1 MKVLVNGKKE
11 TISFMG
17 ETLGDLLSH
26 IEKVGVAQGNV
37 VRSIKIDGQ
46 ESSPDSS
53 EAQRTQISEIATL
66 EVEISTL
73 ADMINKNIEN
83 ADAYLIRL
91 IPGIE
96 QSVELFRIG
105 NEQEAN
111 KFFVKIVDGI
121 DWFSQVLDIILTAK
135 EISPETVF
143 EGKSIQAN
151 HGIVTGSPVRARHIG
166 TDILATLKNIVGG
179 ELKSYSILLTAAR
192 EEAMERM
199 IAQATE
205 LNANAIINF
214 RFQTSTI
221 APGASEV
228 IAYGTAVTFS
238 D

>member
-1 MKVLVNGKKE
+1 MKVLVNGKEE

-66 EVEISTL
+66 ELEISTL

-121 DWFSQVLDIILTAK
+121 DWFSQVLDIILAAK

-143 EGKSIQAN
+143 EGKSIQDRRTSLVGLTQQMVDAN
-151 HGIVTGSPVRARHIG
+151 KNQDWVLLA
-166 TDILATLKNIVGG
+166 DLLEYEILPYYQEWSN
-179 ELKSYSILLTAAR
+179 LLPG
-192 EEAMERM
+192 
-199 IAQATE
+199 
-205 LNANAIINF
+205 F
-214 RFQTSTI
+214 RSL
-221 APGASEV
+221 
-228 IAYGTAVTFS
+228 
-238 D
+238 

>member
-66 EVEISTL
+66 ELEISTL

-96 QSVELFRIG
+96 KSVELFRIG

-143 EGKSIQAN
+143 EGKSIQDRRTSLVGLTQQMVDAN
-151 HGIVTGSPVRARHIG
+151 KNQDWVLLA
-166 TDILATLKNIVGG
+166 DLLEYEILPYYQEWSN
-179 ELKSYSILLTAAR
+179 LLPG
-192 EEAMERM
+192 
-199 IAQATE
+199 
-205 LNANAIINF
+205 F
-214 RFQTSTI
+214 RSL
-221 APGASEV
+221 
-228 IAYGTAVTFS
+228 
-238 D
+238 

>member
-1 MKVLVNGKKE
+1 MNLLVNGKEE
-11 TISFMG
+11 TISFTG

-66 EVEISTL
+66 ELEISTL

-96 QSVELFRIG
+96 KSVELFRIG

-143 EGKSIQAN
+143 EGKSIQDRRTSLVGLTQQMVDAN
-151 HGIVTGSPVRARHIG
+151 KNQDWVLLA
-166 TDILATLKNIVGG
+166 DLLEYEILPYYQEWSN
-179 ELKSYSILLTAAR
+179 LLPG
-192 EEAMERM
+192 
-199 IAQATE
+199 
-205 LNANAIINF
+205 F
-214 RFQTSTI
+214 RSL
-221 APGASEV
+221 
-228 IAYGTAVTFS
+228 
-238 D
+238 

>member
-1 MKVLVNGKKE
+1 MKVLVNGKEE

-26 IEKVGVAQGNV
+26 IEKVGVTQGNV

-66 EVEISTL
+66 EVEVSTL

-96 QSVELFRIG
+96 KSVELFRMG
-105 NEQEAN
+105 NEQEAT

-135 EISPETVF
+135 EISPDTVF
-143 EGKSIQAN
+143 EGKSIQDRRTSLVDLTQQMVDAN
-151 HGIVTGSPVRARHIG
+151 KNQDWVLLADLLEYEILPYYQEWSNLLPGFRAC
-166 TDILATLKNIVGG
+166 
-179 ELKSYSILLTAAR
+179 
-192 EEAMERM
+192 
-199 IAQATE
+199 
-205 LNANAIINF
+205 
-214 RFQTSTI
+214 
-221 APGASEV
+221 
-228 IAYGTAVTFS
+228 
-238 D
+238 

>member
-1 MKVLVNGKKE
+1 MKVLVNGKEE

-26 IEKVGVAQGNV
+26 IEKVGVVQGNV

-96 QSVELFRIG
+96 KSVELFRMG

-135 EISPETVF
+135 EISPDTVF
-143 EGKSIQAN
+143 EGKSIQDRRTSLVDLTQQMVDAN
-151 HGIVTGSPVRARHIG
+151 KNQDWVLLA
-166 TDILATLKNIVGG
+166 DLLEYEILPYYQEWSN
-179 ELKSYSILLTAAR
+179 LLPG
-192 EEAMERM
+192 
-199 IAQATE
+199 
-205 LNANAIINF
+205 F
-214 RFQTSTI
+214 RSH
-221 APGASEV
+221 
-228 IAYGTAVTFS
+228 
-238 D
+238 

>member
-1 MKVLVNGKKE
+1 MKVLVNGKEE

-26 IEKVGVAQGNV
+26 IEKVGVTQGNV

-96 QSVELFRIG
+96 KSVELFRMG

-135 EISPETVF
+135 EISPDTVF
-143 EGKSIQAN
+143 EGKSIQDRRTSLVDLTQQMVDAN
-151 HGIVTGSPVRARHIG
+151 KNQDWVLLADLLEYEILPYYQEWSNLLPGFRAC
-166 TDILATLKNIVGG
+166 
-179 ELKSYSILLTAAR
+179 
-192 EEAMERM
+192 
-199 IAQATE
+199 
-205 LNANAIINF
+205 
-214 RFQTSTI
+214 
-221 APGASEV
+221 
-228 IAYGTAVTFS
+228 
-238 D
+238 

>member
-1 MKVLVNGKKE
+1 MKVLVNGKEE

-26 IEKVGVAQGNV
+26 IEKIGVTQGNV

-53 EAQRTQISEIATL
+53 EAQRMQISKIATL

-73 ADMINKNIEN
+73 ADMINKNIDN

-96 QSVELFRIG
+96 KSVELFRVG

-135 EISPETVF
+135 EISPDTVF
-143 EGKSIQAN
+143 EGKSIQDRRTSLVDLTQQMVDAN
-151 HGIVTGSPVRARHIG
+151 KNQDWVLLA
-166 TDILATLKNIVGG
+166 DLLEYEILPYYQEWSN
-179 ELKSYSILLTAAR
+179 LLPG
-192 EEAMERM
+192 
-199 IAQATE
+199 
-205 LNANAIINF
+205 F
-214 RFQTSTI
+214 RSH
-221 APGASEV
+221 
-228 IAYGTAVTFS
+228 
-238 D
+238 

>member
-1 MKVLVNGKKE
+1 MKVLVNGKEE
-11 TISFMG
+11 TISFVG

-53 EAQRTQISEIATL
+53 EAQGTQISEIATL
-66 EVEISTL
+66 ELEISTL

-143 EGKSIQAN
+143 EGKSIQDRRTSLVGLTQQMVDAN
-151 HGIVTGSPVRARHIG
+151 KNQDWVLLA
-166 TDILATLKNIVGG
+166 DLLEYEILPYYQEWSN
-179 ELKSYSILLTAAR
+179 LLPG
-192 EEAMERM
+192 
-199 IAQATE
+199 
-205 LNANAIINF
+205 F
-214 RFQTSTI
+214 RSL
-221 APGASEV
+221 
-228 IAYGTAVTFS
+228 
-238 D
+238 

>member
-1 MKVLVNGKKE
+1 MKVLVNGKEE

-66 EVEISTL
+66 ELEISTL

-96 QSVELFRIG
+96 KSVELFRIG

-143 EGKSIQAN
+143 EGKSIQDRRTSLVGLTQQMVDAN
-151 HGIVTGSPVRARHIG
+151 KNQDWVLLA
-166 TDILATLKNIVGG
+166 DLLEYEILPYYQEWSN
-179 ELKSYSILLTAAR
+179 LLPG
-192 EEAMERM
+192 
-199 IAQATE
+199 
-205 LNANAIINF
+205 F
-214 RFQTSTI
+214 RSL
-221 APGASEV
+221 
-228 IAYGTAVTFS
+228 
-238 D
+238 

>member
-1 MKVLVNGKKE
+1 MKVLVNGKEE

-96 QSVELFRIG
+96 KSVELFRVG

-143 EGKSIQAN
+143 EGKSIQDRRTSLVGMTQQMVDAN
-151 HGIVTGSPVRARHIG
+151 KNQDWVLLA
-166 TDILATLKNIVGG
+166 DLLEYEILPYYQEWSN
-179 ELKSYSILLTAAR
+179 LLPG
-192 EEAMERM
+192 
-199 IAQATE
+199 
-205 LNANAIINF
+205 F
-214 RFQTSTI
+214 RSH
-221 APGASEV
+221 
-228 IAYGTAVTFS
+228 
-238 D
+238 

>member
-1 MKVLVNGKKE
+1 MKLLVNGKEE
-11 TISFMG
+11 TIAFVG

-53 EAQRTQISEIATL
+53 EAQGTQISEIATL
-66 EVEISTL
+66 ELEISTL

-96 QSVELFRIG
+96 KSVELFRIG

-143 EGKSIQAN
+143 EGKSIQDRRTNLVGLTQQMVDAN
-151 HGIVTGSPVRARHIG
+151 KNQDWVLLA
-166 TDILATLKNIVGG
+166 DLLEYEILPYYQEWSN
-179 ELKSYSILLTAAR
+179 LLPG
-192 EEAMERM
+192 
-199 IAQATE
+199 
-205 LNANAIINF
+205 F
-214 RFQTSTI
+214 RSL
-221 APGASEV
+221 
-228 IAYGTAVTFS
+228 
-238 D
+238 

>member
-1 MKVLVNGKKE
+1 MKLLVNGKEE
-11 TISFMG
+11 TIAFVG

-53 EAQRTQISEIATL
+53 EAKRTQISEIATL

-96 QSVELFRIG
+96 KSVELFRIG

-143 EGKSIQAN
+143 EGKSIQDRRTSLVGLTQQMVDAN
-151 HGIVTGSPVRARHIG
+151 KNQDWVLLA
-166 TDILATLKNIVGG
+166 DLLEYEILPYYQEWSN
-179 ELKSYSILLTAAR
+179 LLPG
-192 EEAMERM
+192 
-199 IAQATE
+199 
-205 LNANAIINF
+205 F
-214 RFQTSTI
+214 RSH
-221 APGASEV
+221 
-228 IAYGTAVTFS
+228 
-238 D
+238 